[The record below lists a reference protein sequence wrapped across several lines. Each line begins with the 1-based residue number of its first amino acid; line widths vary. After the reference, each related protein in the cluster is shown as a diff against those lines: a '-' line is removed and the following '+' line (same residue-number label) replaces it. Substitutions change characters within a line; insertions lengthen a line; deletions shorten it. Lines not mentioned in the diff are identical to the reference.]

1 MKKKIG
7 ERLRDLRMGVHISQT
22 KLASI
27 LGTQQSSI
35 NRYEQG
41 QSVPVPEIFIKYA
54 DYFDVSMDYL
64 YCRTDDPRG
73 KQYEFQPKI
82 LQEKA
87 GDNKEMREF
96 IEMCFDPKSPVNGRL
111 KEALFKMLNEG
122 KEET

>member
-22 KLASI
+22 KLASV

-87 GDNKEMREF
+87 GGNKEMREF

-111 KEALFKMLNEG
+111 KEALFQMLNEG

>member
-1 MKKKIG
+1 MKEKIG

-82 LQEKA
+82 LHEKA

-111 KEALFKMLNEG
+111 KEALFQMLNEG
-122 KEET
+122 REKT

>member
-87 GDNKEMREF
+87 GDNKEMRKF

-111 KEALFKMLNEG
+111 KEALFQMLNEG

>member
-96 IEMCFDPKSPVNGRL
+96 IEMCFDPKSPVNDRL
-111 KEALFKMLNEG
+111 KEALFQMLNEG

>member
-87 GDNKEMREF
+87 GGHKEMREF

-111 KEALFKMLNEG
+111 KEALFQMLNEG

>member
-64 YCRTDDPRG
+64 YCRTYDPRG

-111 KEALFKMLNEG
+111 KEALFQMLNEG

>member
-82 LQEKA
+82 LHEKA

-111 KEALFKMLNEG
+111 KEALFLMLNEG

>member
-111 KEALFKMLNEG
+111 KEALFQMLYEG
-122 KEET
+122 REET

>member
-7 ERLRDLRMGVHISQT
+7 ERLRNLRMGVHISQT

-82 LQEKA
+82 LREKA

-111 KEALFKMLNEG
+111 KEALFQMLNEG

>member
-87 GDNKEMREF
+87 GNNKEMREF

-111 KEALFKMLNEG
+111 KEALFQMLTEG

>member
-1 MKKKIG
+1 MIG

-87 GDNKEMREF
+87 RDNKEMRDF

-111 KEALFKMLNEG
+111 REALFQMLNEG

>member
-22 KLASI
+22 KLAST

-82 LQEKA
+82 LHEKA

-111 KEALFKMLNEG
+111 KEALFQMLNEG
-122 KEET
+122 REET

>member
-1 MKKKIG
+1 MKKMIG

-27 LGTQQSSI
+27 RGTQQSSI

-64 YCRTDDPRG
+64 YCRTDNPRG

-82 LQEKA
+82 LQEKV
-87 GDNKEMREF
+87 GDNKEMRVF

-111 KEALFKMLNEG
+111 KEALFQMLNEG

>member
-54 DYFDVSMDYL
+54 DYFDVSLDYL
-64 YCRTDDPRG
+64 FGRCDEPEGRLY
-73 KQYEFQPKI
+73 KHQPKI
-82 LQEKA
+82 GRGNPDMQK
-87 GDNKEMREF
+87 F
-96 IEMCFDPKSPVNGRL
+96 VEMCFDPSSPMNARL
-111 KEALFKMLNEG
+111 KETLFKML
-122 KEET
+122 EENT

>member
-22 KLASI
+22 KLASV

-87 GDNKEMREF
+87 RDNKEMREF

-111 KEALFKMLNEG
+111 KEALFQMLNEG

>member
-7 ERLRDLRMGVHISQT
+7 ERLRDLRMCVHISQT

-27 LGTQQSSI
+27 LGTQQTSI

-41 QSVPVPEIFIKYA
+41 QSLPVPQIFIKYA
-54 DYFDVSMDYL
+54 DYFDVSIDYL

-82 LQEKA
+82 LHEKA

-96 IEMCFDPKSPVNGRL
+96 IEMCFDPKSPGNCRL
-111 KEALFKMLNEG
+111 KEALFQMLNEG

>member
-64 YCRTDDPRG
+64 YCRTDNPRG

-82 LQEKA
+82 LQEKV

-111 KEALFKMLNEG
+111 KEALFQMLNEG
-122 KEET
+122 REET

>member
-27 LGTQQSSI
+27 LCTQQSSI

-82 LQEKA
+82 LHEKA
-87 GDNKEMREF
+87 GANKEMREF

-111 KEALFKMLNEG
+111 KEALFQMLNEG
-122 KEET
+122 KEEA

>member
-54 DYFDVSMDYL
+54 DYFDVSMEYL

-82 LQEKA
+82 LHEKA

-111 KEALFKMLNEG
+111 KEALFQMLNEG
-122 KEET
+122 REET

>member
-22 KLASI
+22 KLAST

-87 GDNKEMREF
+87 GNNKEMREF

-111 KEALFKMLNEG
+111 KEALFQMLNEG

>member
-1 MKKKIG
+1 
-7 ERLRDLRMGVHISQT
+7 MGVHISQT

-82 LQEKA
+82 LHEKA

-111 KEALFKMLNEG
+111 KEALFQMLNEG

>member
-64 YCRTDDPRG
+64 YFRTDDPRG

-111 KEALFKMLNEG
+111 KEALFQMLNEG

>member
-41 QSVPVPEIFIKYA
+41 QSVPVLEIFIKYA

-111 KEALFKMLNEG
+111 KEALFQMLNEG

>member
-41 QSVPVPEIFIKYA
+41 QSVPVPEICIKYA
-54 DYFDVSMDYL
+54 EYFDGSMDYL

-111 KEALFKMLNEG
+111 KEALFQMLNEG

>member
-82 LQEKA
+82 LHEKA
-87 GDNKEMREF
+87 
-96 IEMCFDPKSPVNGRL
+96 
-111 KEALFKMLNEG
+111 
-122 KEET
+122 

>member
-73 KQYEFQPKI
+73 KHYEFQPKI

-111 KEALFKMLNEG
+111 KEALFQMLNEG